1 MSMICVENVS
11 FGYDNSFDMVFENL
25 HFQIDTNWKLGF
37 IGRNG
42 RGKTTFLNLLLG
54 KYEYEGHIHS
64 SVNFEYFPYHVEDK
78 NRNTIEILQTICPD
92 SMDWEII
99 CELEQLDVKADV
111 LYRPFCTLSNGEQT
125 KTLLAAL
132 FLTANAFLLIDEP
145 TNHLDINARNAVM
158 AYLKRKK
165 GFILVSHD
173 RVLLDECID
182 HVLSINQTTIDVQ
195 KGNFSSWYYNKEK
208 RDYHEK
214 MQNEKLKKEIKR
226 LSTSANRTS
235 EWSDRVEKSKYG
247 TKNAGLKV
255 DKGYIGHK
263 SAKMMK
269 RSKNL
274 ESRQQSMIEEKTA
287 LMKDIEMSENLI
299 MHPISHFAQKLV
311 FLSNISIFYGEN
323 EVFKNFS
330 LDVMQGERIA
340 ICGKNGC
347 GKSSL
352 LKLINDKNMQYTG
365 DLLCASNLK
374 ISFVSQNTSEMSGT
388 LYTYAQE
395 RKIDETLFMTIL
407 RKMGFDREQFN
418 KQIQQYSEGQ
428 KKKVLLAA
436 SLCEQAHLYIWD
448 EPLNYIDVITRIQI
462 EDVLLTYKP
471 TLIFVEHDT
480 AFIEKIATR
489 VIQIT

>member
-11 FGYDNSFDMVFENL
+11 FGYDNSFDMVFEHL
-25 HFQIDTNWKLGF
+25 QFKIDTNWKLGF

-54 KYEYEGHIHS
+54 KYTYEGHIHS
-64 SVNFEYFPYHVEDK
+64 STNFEYFPYHVEDK
-78 NRNTIEILQTICPD
+78 NRDTIEILQTICPN
-92 SMDWEII
+92 SMEWEII
-99 CELEQLDVKADV
+99 CELEQLDVEADV

-132 FLTANAFLLIDEP
+132 FLTANAFLLLDEP

-158 AYLKRKK
+158 SYLKRKK

-173 RVLLDECID
+173 RILLDECID

-208 RDYHEK
+208 RDYNEK
-214 MQNEKLKKEIKR
+214 MKNEKLKKEIKR
-226 LSTSANRTS
+226 LSVSAKRTS
-235 EWSDRVEKSKYG
+235 EWSERVEKSKNG
-247 TKNAGLKV
+247 TKNSGLKV

-274 ESRQQSMIEEKTA
+274 ESRQHSMIKEKTA
-287 LMKDIEMSENLI
+287 LMQDIEMAENLM

-311 FLSNISIFYGEN
+311 SISNISIFYDKN
-323 EVFKNFS
+323 EVFKNFN
-330 LDVMQGERIA
+330 LDITQGERIA

-352 LKLINDKNMQYTG
+352 LRLITNKNIQYTG
-365 DLLCASNLK
+365 HILCASNLK
-374 ISFVSQNTSEMSGT
+374 ISFVSQNTSEVSGT
-388 LYTYAQE
+388 LYTYAKE

-407 RKMGFDREQFN
+407 RKMGFAREQFN

-436 SLCEQAHLYIWD
+436 SLSEQAHLYIWD
-448 EPLNYIDVITRIQI
+448 EPLNYIDVITRMQI
-462 EDVLLTYKP
+462 EDVILTYKP
-471 TLIFVEHDT
+471 TLLFVEHDT

-489 VIQIT
+489 VIQLT